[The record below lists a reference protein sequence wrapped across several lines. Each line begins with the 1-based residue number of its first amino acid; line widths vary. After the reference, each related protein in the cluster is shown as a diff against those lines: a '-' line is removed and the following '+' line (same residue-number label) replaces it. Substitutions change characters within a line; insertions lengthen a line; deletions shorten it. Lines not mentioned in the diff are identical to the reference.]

1 MVPADGSCNRGK
13 LFDFRFYVAPA
24 KSMPKRIRFTPSPDR
39 LEAAEEA
46 LWALGAQS
54 VTLLDAGDQP
64 LLEPGPGETAVDVGG
79 PAEHRVRIA
88 GLEAL
93 R

>member
-1 MVPADGSCNRGK
+1 
-13 LFDFRFYVAPA
+13 
-24 KSMPKRIRFTPSPDR
+24 MPKRIRFTPRPER

-64 LLEPGPGETAVDVGG
+64 LLEPGPGETPLWPESTV
-79 PAEHRVRIA
+79 
-88 GLEAL
+88 EA
-93 R
+93 